1 MNKLR
6 INHFEYY
13 RDFMRLNILIK
24 LKDGSEFVRAEIP
37 YTNEPVKFY
46 KWWKKHSNEIA
57 MNSSEK
63 IKLFLAVEKEN
74 PKALNKAHRAMIG
87 K

>member
-1 MNKLR
+1 
-6 INHFEYY
+6 
-13 RDFMRLNILIK
+13 
-24 LKDGSEFVRAEIP
+24 
-37 YTNEPVKFY
+37 VKFY